1 MLPTGIGVSLVL
13 LALVPGWLHLQL
25 RKRLAP
31 ASSATGLS
39 ELLEVLAVGLATTGT
54 SVAVLT
60 FMPPRWF
67 PMLLNVEAW
76 AAQGN
81 GYLRQHVREAAA
93 SGLTILLLALTIAY
107 LLYLLL
113 RLRRPAEF
121 RAQGTVWV
129 HALGAR
135 PKGKVPWVTLQLKD
149 GKLIEGILQSYSLSE
164 ESLENRDVALQRPI
178 RVTNKPNEQPRWLEL
193 DRVIVPGNELSY
205 ITVIH
210 VPQRPRRGSPA
221 DDDI

>member
-31 ASSATGLS
+31 ASSAAGLS

-54 SVAVLT
+54 SVAILIFV
-60 FMPPRWF
+60 PPHWF
-67 PMLLNVEAW
+67 PMLLNIEAW
-76 AAQGN
+76 AAQGSD
-81 GYLRQHVREAAA
+81 YVRQHVREAAA
-93 SGLTILLLALTIAY
+93 SGLAVFLLALAIAY
-107 LLYLLL
+107 LLYLPL

-121 RAQGTVWV
+121 RAQGSVWV

-149 GKLIEGILQSYSLSE
+149 GKLIEGVLQSYSLSE
-164 ESLENRDVALQRPI
+164 EALENRDVALQRPI
-178 RVTNKPNEQPRWLEL
+178 RVTIKPNEQPRWLEL

-210 VPQRPRRGSPA
+210 VSDRSKKAGPPGDS
-221 DDDI
+221 